1 MRQNVFSLIAFAA
14 VVLYAAFGVAQTD
27 LSDEE
32 LLATFDGARLFDETT
47 TGITIAIVAETA
59 DATKEATTR
68 LRFKMIDGE
77 EYARIEF
84 LAPEELAGQIYLS
97 TPEATYFFGPDLDFP
112 IKTSATS
119 ELFGDAAVAQ
129 TSGIEFVENYTVAE
143 RRDITLED
151 GTPAVEVDLEAVD
164 YTIAFQA
171 VTVLADSETLQ
182 PVMMTLYALSGLPFY
197 KVFFVEYAANG
208 EDLYV
213 RSQRIENQLLAGNVT
228 ELEIV
233 EITSEAFP
241 EGLFDPEQLRASEE
255 RR

>member
-1 MRQNVFSLIAFAA
+1 MKRSALSFIAVAA
-14 VVLYAAFGVAQTD
+14 VALCAAFGAAQTD

-32 LLATFDGARLFDETT
+32 LLTVFDEARLFDETT

-59 DATKEATTR
+59 EDTKEATTR
-68 LRFKMIDGE
+68 LRFKTIDGE
-77 EYARIEF
+77 AYARIEF

-129 TSGIEFVENYTVAE
+129 TSGIEFVDNYTVAE
-143 RRDITLED
+143 RRNVSLDD
-151 GTPAVEVDLEAVD
+151 GTPAIEVDLEAVD
-164 YTIAFQA
+164 VTIAFQA
-171 VTVLADSETLQ
+171 VTVLADSVTLQ

-197 KVFFVEYAANG
+197 EVFFETYATND

-213 RSQRIENQLLAGNVT
+213 KTQRIENQLLVGNRT
-228 ELEIV
+228 HLEIV
-233 EITSEAFP
+233 EITTEEFP
-241 EGLFDPEQLRASEE
+241 NELFDPDQPGASS
-255 RR
+255 

>member
-1 MRQNVFSLIAFAA
+1 MKRIAVSLIAFAA
-14 VVLYAAFGVAQTD
+14 VALCAAFGAAQTD

-32 LLATFDGARLFDETT
+32 LLTALDEARLFEETT

-59 DATKEATTR
+59 DDTKEATTR
-68 LRFKMIDGE
+68 LRFKTIDGE
-77 EYARIEF
+77 DYARIEF

-129 TSGIEFVENYTVAE
+129 TSGIEFVDNYTVAE
-143 RRDITLED
+143 RRNVSLDD
-151 GTPAVEVDLEAVD
+151 GTPAIEVDLEAVD
-164 YTIAFQA
+164 VTIAFQA
-171 VTVLADSETLQ
+171 VTVLTDSVSLQ

-197 KVFFVEYAANG
+197 EVFFEAYATND

-213 RSQRIENQLLAGNVT
+213 KTQRIENQLLIGNRT
-228 ELEIV
+228 HLEIV
-233 EITSEAFP
+233 EITTEELLSE
-241 EGLFDPEQLRASEE
+241 LFDPELLGSSD
-255 RR
+255 

>member
-1 MRQNVFSLIAFAA
+1 MKRSAVSLIAFAA
-14 VVLYAAFGVAQTD
+14 VALCAAFAAAQTD

-32 LLATFDGARLFDETT
+32 LLTALDEARLFDETT

-59 DATKEATTR
+59 DDTKEATTR
-68 LRFKMIDGE
+68 LRFKKIDGE
-77 EYARIEF
+77 DYARIEF

-129 TSGIEFVENYTVAE
+129 TSGIEFVGNYAIAE
-143 RRDITLED
+143 RRDVTLED
-151 GTPAVEVDLEAVD
+151 GTPAIEVDLEAVD
-164 YTIAFQA
+164 VTIAFQA
-171 VTVLADSETLQ
+171 VTVLADSQTLR

-197 KVFFVEYAANG
+197 EVFFEAYATND

-213 RSQRIENQLLAGNVT
+213 KTQRIENQLLIGNRT
-228 ELEIV
+228 HLEIV
-233 EITSEAFP
+233 EITTEEFP
-241 EGLFDPEQLRASEE
+241 NELFSPNQLGASG
-255 RR
+255 

>member
-1 MRQNVFSLIAFAA
+1 MKRSAVSIIAFAA
-14 VVLYAAFGVAQTD
+14 VVLCAAFGAAQAD

-32 LLATFDGARLFDETT
+32 LLTAFDEARLFDETT

-59 DATKEATTR
+59 DDTKEATTR
-68 LRFKMIDGE
+68 LRFKTIDGE
-77 EYARIEF
+77 DYARIEF

-129 TSGIEFVENYTVAE
+129 TSGIEFASNYTVAE

-151 GTPAVEVDLEAVD
+151 GAPAIEVDLEAVD

-171 VTVLADSETLQ
+171 VTVLADSQTLQ

-197 KVFFVEYAANG
+197 KVFFEAYATND

-213 RSQRIENQLLAGNVT
+213 KTQRIENQLLIGNRT
-228 ELEIV
+228 HLEIV
-233 EITSEAFP
+233 EITTEEFP
-241 EGLFDPEQLRASEE
+241 NELFDPNRLGTSG
-255 RR
+255 

>member
-1 MRQNVFSLIAFAA
+1 MRRFLLLLAAIAA
-14 VVLYAAFGVAQTD
+14 VTASWIVGAAQIN

-32 LLATFDGARLFDETT
+32 LLTAFDKARLFEETT
-47 TGITIAIVAETA
+47 TGITVSIVAETP
-59 DATKEATTR
+59 DETKEATTR
-68 LRFKMIDGE
+68 LLFKTIGGE
-77 EYARIEF
+77 DFARIEF

-129 TSGIEFVENYTVAE
+129 TSGIEFVGNYTIAE
-143 RRDITLED
+143 RRDVTLDD
-151 GTPAVEVDLEAVD
+151 GTPAILVDLEAVD

-171 VTVLADSETLQ
+171 ATVLADSETLQ

-197 KVFFVEYAANG
+197 KVFFETYATNY

-213 RSQRIENQLLAGNVT
+213 QAQRIENQLLIGNQT
-228 ELEIV
+228 HLEIV
-233 EITSEAFP
+233 EITSEELP
-241 EGLFDPEQLRASEE
+241 DELFDPGNLANTAP
-255 RR
+255 

>member
-1 MRQNVFSLIAFAA
+1 MKKSASSLIVLAT
-14 VVLYAAFGVAQTD
+14 VVLCAAFGAAQTD

-32 LLATFDGARLFDETT
+32 LLTAFDEARLFDETT

-59 DATKEATTR
+59 DDTKEATTQ
-68 LRFKMIDGE
+68 LRFKTIDGE
-77 EYARIEF
+77 EVARIEF

-129 TSGIEFVENYTVAE
+129 TSGIEFAANYTVAQ
-143 RRDITLED
+143 RRDVTLED
-151 GTPAVEVDLEAVD
+151 GTPAIEVDLEAVD
-164 YTIAFQA
+164 YTVAFQA
-171 VTVLADSETLQ
+171 VTVLAVSETLQ

-197 KVFFVEYAANG
+197 KVFFEAYATNN

-213 RSQRIENQLLAGNVT
+213 KIQRIENQLLIGNRT
-228 ELEIV
+228 HLEIV
-233 EITSEAFP
+233 EITTEEFP
-241 EGLFDPEQLRASEE
+241 DELFDPDQLGSSQ
-255 RR
+255 

>member
-1 MRQNVFSLIAFAA
+1 MKKSASSLIAIAT
-14 VVLYAAFGVAQTD
+14 VVLCAAFGAAQTG

-32 LLATFDGARLFDETT
+32 LLTAFDEARLFDETT

-59 DATKEATTR
+59 DGTKEATTR
-68 LRFKMIDGE
+68 LRFKTIDGE
-77 EYARIEF
+77 DVARIEF

-129 TSGIEFVENYTVAE
+129 TSGIEFVANYTVAE
-143 RRDITLED
+143 RRDVTLED
-151 GTPAVEVDLEAVD
+151 GAPAIEVDLEAVD
-164 YTIAFQA
+164 VTVAFQA

-182 PVMMTLYALSGLPFY
+182 PVTMTLYALSGLPFY
-197 KVFFVEYAANG
+197 KVFFEAYATND

-213 RSQRIENQLLAGNVT
+213 KTQRIENQLLIGNRT
-228 ELEIV
+228 HLEIV
-233 EITSEAFP
+233 EITTEEFP
-241 EGLFDPEQLRASEE
+241 NELFDPELLGSSD
-255 RR
+255 